1 MIQYALLSD
10 GCADRYGRGYS
21 IPDGFV
27 QVPDDIPYGMIGS
40 MMVVDGE
47 WVPRPVLPDPVTVDG
62 VTTMKGAPPGTVCE
76 VNDLDVGVIL
86 ATVEEDGGLIEIELP
101 DPGTYLLEYA
111 PPRPYL
117 PLSVRVV
124 TP

>member
-1 MIQYALLSD
+1 MITYARLID
-10 GCADRYGRGYS
+10 GVPVQSGRGHI
-21 IPDGFV
+21 IPEGFV
-27 QVPDDIPYGMIGS
+27 QAPNIRPELVYDL
-40 MMVVDGE
+40 MVVDGE

-62 VTTMKGAPPGTVCE
+62 VTTIKGVPPGTVCE

-86 ATVEEDGGLIEIELP
+86 ATIEEDGGLIEIDLP
-101 DPGTYLLEYA
+101 DPGTYLLEYT